1 MEADSGIV
9 LEVYRDDKRNL
20 GGGMVLMLMRAGIL
34 VGGVVVVAVGVMVK
48 MEMRVVSFSEGRCL
62 PMVEVQDVVVVG
74 CGLVGG
80 DASKFGFVAVV
91 VVETVLGT
99 SMLGVIAAVMMVC
112 RCVNGELYSFWSLSR
127 KFLEE
132 KMSNVSGRLFDVVM
146 QTDSLMACCLWE
158 VTGSVENVV
167 VVEMVVEVVESMVI
181 AGSGVFLE
189 VVMVQLTV

>member
-1 MEADSGIV
+1 M
-9 LEVYRDDKRNL
+9 
-20 GGGMVLMLMRAGIL
+20 
-34 VGGVVVVAVGVMVK
+34 
-48 MEMRVVSFSEGRCL
+48 
-62 PMVEVQDVVVVG
+62 
-74 CGLVGG
+74 
-80 DASKFGFVAVV
+80 AVV

-167 VVEMVVEVVESMVI
+167 VVEMVVEVVESMVM